1 MLVFLVYE
9 IPEDCNFYSRKE
21 TGVPGENHRSEN
33 ISERD
38 NTYTPTF
45 EDKYLCFLHILT
57 LHF

>member
-1 MLVFLVYE
+1 MYVH
-9 IPEDCNFYSRKE
+9 YSRKE

-33 ISERD
+33 IFERD